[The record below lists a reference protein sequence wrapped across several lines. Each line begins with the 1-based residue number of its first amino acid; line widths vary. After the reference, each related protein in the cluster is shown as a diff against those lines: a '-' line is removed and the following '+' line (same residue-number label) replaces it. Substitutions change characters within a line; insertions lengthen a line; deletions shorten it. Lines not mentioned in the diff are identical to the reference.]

1 MVSRLELKTR
11 AKSQLKNN
19 WILAIITFV
28 CYSLI
33 LQLVNVEFTK
43 SVEASNFGIAL
54 NILGILLYGPVQ
66 IGICRFSLNLSKGDS
81 SAKFKDLFS
90 GFDVF
95 LKSLLMNLIIMICIS
110 IGMILFI
117 IPGIILIF
125 MFSQANYI
133 LAENPEKSSIE
144 CLKES
149 IRMMKGYKFEYF
161 VLYLSFV
168 GWFILSIL
176 TFGIGFLWLVPYYQ
190 ITATNFYLEL
200 KNN

>member
-95 LKSLLMNLIIMICIS
+95 L
-110 IGMILFI
+110 
-117 IPGIILIF
+117 
-125 MFSQANYI
+125 
-133 LAENPEKSSIE
+133 
-144 CLKES
+144 
-149 IRMMKGYKFEYF
+149 
-161 VLYLSFV
+161 
-168 GWFILSIL
+168 
-176 TFGIGFLWLVPYYQ
+176 
-190 ITATNFYLEL
+190 
-200 KNN
+200 

>member
-1 MVSRLELKTR
+1 
-11 AKSQLKNN
+11 
-19 WILAIITFV
+19 
-28 CYSLI
+28 
-33 LQLVNVEFTK
+33 
-43 SVEASNFGIAL
+43 
-54 NILGILLYGPVQ
+54 
-66 IGICRFSLNLSKGDS
+66 
-81 SAKFKDLFS
+81 
-90 GFDVF
+90 
-95 LKSLLMNLIIMICIS
+95 
-110 IGMILFI
+110 MILFI

-168 GWFILSIL
+168 GWFVLSIL
-176 TFGIGFLWLVPYYQ
+176 TFGIGFLWLIPYYQ